1 MFKETT
7 GSFLKS
13 SINKNWEK
21 EFVAPLLDQ
30 SEVAKR
36 QKVAVKGG
44 QLTF

>member
-1 MFKETT
+1 MFKDTT

-13 SINKNWEK
+13 NINKNWEK

-30 SEVAKR
+30 SEVGKR

-44 QLTF
+44 